1 MDEDWMVFSFTTV
14 ILEDDLSS
22 FLDIR
27 SSSQF
32 DLRKFRLLSKPD
44 VVPYVNSVKAHYES
58 LDADIEVAFPNNLE
72 NYIPPDEPA

>member
-1 MDEDWMVFSFTTV
+1 MDEDWMVFSFATV

-27 SSSQF
+27 SPSQF
-32 DLRKFRLLSKPD
+32 DLRKFRFLSKPD